1 MVLNRHLFDS
11 KRMKLET
18 IQDIMTKD
26 VVSVF
31 PETPLIEAAKVLYE
45 HRYDGVPVVDS
56 NNALLG
62 ILTEYDLV
70 SKGSAVHLPTL
81 QKIFSQLAITNGMVD
96 GLKEEAAKISTLTV
110 RDVMNAEPLTL
121 QASATIQEAVTLFL
135 EHHRVNPIPVV
146 DENQRVIG
154 VIKTSYDENLGPVWA
169 DERMYRIVLQNFVSN
184 AVKYTPD
191 GGTVTVELKKEG
203 ANIIMR
209 VSDTGY
215 GIQKSE
221 QARVFSKLFR
231 GENIRERIP
240 EGTGLGLYLVKMMVD
255 KVIGGAISFA
265 SEEGKGTTF
274 VVTVPMSRLTMPKKD

>member
-1 MVLNRHLFDS
+1 
-11 KRMKLET
+11 
-18 IQDIMTKD
+18 MTKD

-146 DENQRVIG
+146 DENQREIG

-184 AVKYTPD
+184 AIKYTHD

-274 VVTVPMSRLTMPKKD
+274 VVAVPISRLTTPKKD

>member
-1 MVLNRHLFDS
+1 
-11 KRMKLET
+11 
-18 IQDIMTKD
+18 
-26 VVSVF
+26 
-31 PETPLIEAAKVLYE
+31 
-45 HRYDGVPVVDS
+45 
-56 NNALLG
+56 
-62 ILTEYDLV
+62 
-70 SKGSAVHLPTL
+70 
-81 QKIFSQLAITNGMVD
+81 
-96 GLKEEAAKISTLTV
+96 
-110 RDVMNAEPLTL
+110 
-121 QASATIQEAVTLFL
+121 
-135 EHHRVNPIPVV
+135 
-146 DENQRVIG
+146 
-154 VIKTSYDENLGPVWA
+154 
-169 DERMYRIVLQNFVSN
+169 MYRIVLQNFVSN